1 MVRLVTSSVMSKSIR
16 KKQHGTIL
24 DIEYKYE
31 RFTLDYDINLSGM
44 PSISVFF
51 LGGSWQGLN
60 TLPR

>member
-51 LGGSWQGLN
+51 LGGS
-60 TLPR
+60 